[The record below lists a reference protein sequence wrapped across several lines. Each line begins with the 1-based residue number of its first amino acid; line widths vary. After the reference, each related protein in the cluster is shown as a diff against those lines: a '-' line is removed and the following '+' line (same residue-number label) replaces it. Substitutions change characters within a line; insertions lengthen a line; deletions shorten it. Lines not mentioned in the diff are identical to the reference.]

1 MEFNVKDHLIN
12 KDPIVSEIYKKLI
25 TECKKFGIVIQSAKK
40 TSIHLDAKKGFAG
53 VYTRKNYLLIHI
65 HTNFPIEDLRIE
77 KMEQISAN
85 RYKHIV
91 RITKPEEIDKKI
103 LNWLESAYKLKS

>member
-12 KDPIVSEIYKKLI
+12 KDPIVSERYEKLI
-25 TECKKFGIVIQSAKK
+25 TECKKFGNVNQSAKK

-53 VYTRKNYLLIHI
+53 VYTRKNFLLLHI
-65 HTNFPIEDLRIE
+65 HTNFQIDDTRIE
-77 KMEQISAN
+77 KIERISAN

-91 RITKPEEIDKKI
+91 RITSPEELSGKI